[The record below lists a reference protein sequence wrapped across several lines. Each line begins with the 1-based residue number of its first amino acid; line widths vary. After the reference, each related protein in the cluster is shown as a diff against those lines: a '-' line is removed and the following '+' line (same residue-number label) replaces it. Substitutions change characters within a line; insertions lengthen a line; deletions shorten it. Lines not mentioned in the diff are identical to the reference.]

1 MIRVFPGRGVF
12 DLRLGN
18 ETIDVVDGIV
28 LTGHVSSPE
37 VIVDEDNRHF
47 IMVVHGSSND
57 GQRSFV
63 ATSKSGLN
71 FNRPEVGG
79 EEGHGLKRLKFAD
92 RNYLRVFIY
101 RGDWYGFCTAR
112 IFFKAS
118 CSRTSVGYA
127 RGLEYER
134 SPVGVC

>member
-1 MIRVFPGRGVF
+1 MAWSDRVDSADWTLFNAGRLDDPRFPGRGVF

-18 ETIDVVDGIV
+18 ETETIDVVDGIV
-28 LTGHVSSPE
+28 LKGHVSSPE

-63 ATSKSGLN
+63 ATSKCGLN

-92 RNYLRVFIY
+92 RNYLRVFTY

-112 IFFKAS
+112 IFFRAS
-118 CSRTSVGYA
+118 
-127 RGLEYER
+127 
-134 SPVGVC
+134 